1 LPLWPYPIQVL
12 TLAFDDPQQP
22 DKSISIENGDA
33 ANVSNWTRP
42 AVSIPGIGVPISDAA
57 PAFAATSD
65 KLFLIWGQAVAGTAP
80 DGSRINPGFYAAQ
93 YSPAGDTPSAW
104 RFAVA
109 LLDTNG
115 DPIVPAAYTR
125 QSGSLLCSSPVAAVA
140 LRNGSSRGLSARL
153 TQV

>member
-1 LPLWPYPIQVL
+1 MTTNTSTSATWAWPPASCRPCRREASFDLLPDRTGWKCVSSAAFFDGKIWVGASSPRFHLLPLWPYPIQVL

-80 DGSRINPGFYAAQ
+80 DG
-93 YSPAGDTPSAW
+93 
-104 RFAVA
+104 
-109 LLDTNG
+109 
-115 DPIVPAAYTR
+115 
-125 QSGSLLCSSPVAAVA
+125 
-140 LRNGSSRGLSARL
+140 
-153 TQV
+153 